1 MSRRCWAASRT
12 SWRTWSRLDHTARTS
27 RRGGVRERRVGDGAL
42 RAVLGAGRPRVDR
55 RDRSRR
61 RAARG
66 VAEEAVALMQ
76 ASGLEP
82 VMRIEQGSPH
92 RRVVEVASEV
102 GASLIVITGCRS
114 MPATSICSIRTM
126 SARGRFMARGRTRSS
141 ACSSLAR
148 HVVRLGATQPPR
160 FRRLGQAPL
169 RPRGGNPR
177 PTVEASR
184 WSPRRTA
191 RATLEQRG
199 VRCGDTIDCG
209 VCHMAPFRDLDG
221 KTLMLH
227 HPRR

>member
-1 MSRRCWAASRT
+1 
-12 SWRTWSRLDHTARTS
+12 
-27 RRGGVRERRVGDGAL
+27 
-42 RAVLGAGRPRVDR
+42 
-55 RDRSRR
+55 
-61 RAARG
+61 

-82 VMRIEQGSPH
+82 VMRDRAGLSESS
-92 RRVVEVASEV
+92 RRR
-102 GASLIVITGCRS
+102 GRQRGRASLIVITGCRS
-114 MPATSICSIRTM
+114 MPGTSTCAIRTM

-169 RPRGGNPR
+169 RPRGANPR